1 MKRQSEKQIIRERD
15 SERDE
20 LQRANKRRRES

>member
-1 MKRQSEKQIIRERD
+1 MKRQIEKQIIRERD